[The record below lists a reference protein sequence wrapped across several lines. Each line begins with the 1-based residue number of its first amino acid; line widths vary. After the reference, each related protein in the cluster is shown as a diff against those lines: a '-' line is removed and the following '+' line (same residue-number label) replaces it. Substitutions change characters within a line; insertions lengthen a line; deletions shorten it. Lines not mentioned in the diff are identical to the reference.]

1 MSQQRG
7 RMSQQRGRV
16 SQQRGRHSRFKWLRN
31 AAFFM
36 VVVIGL
42 GAAWWFF
49 WVPEHRPALDEAAGE
64 VHAIDV
70 SNHQGVINWSAVADD
85 GIGAAMIK
93 ATEGDDYVDPRF
105 ADNWDQ
111 SAHTDISRGA
121 YHFFTLCSPGAD
133 QAKNFLRAAPP
144 EADALAPAVDLEL
157 IGACDQR
164 PSQTQVDKELE
175 DFRTIVEDAWERP
188 LLVYARGSFT
198 SEYSIGALAKRPQW
212 VTNFFLRPPED
223 TWTMWQVH
231 YFAHVDGIEG
241 KVDLDVLR
249 LDD

>member
-1 MSQQRG
+1 
-7 RMSQQRGRV
+7 
-16 SQQRGRHSRFKWLRN
+16 
-31 AAFFM
+31 M

-70 SNHQGVINWSAVADD
+70 SNHQGDIDWPAVAGD

-105 ADNWDQ
+105 KENWEQ
-111 SAHTDISRGA
+111 SARTDIQRGA

-144 EADALAPAVDLEL
+144 GPKALAPAVDLEL
-157 IGACDQR
+157 IGACDKR

-175 DFRTIVEDAWERP
+175 DFRTTVEDAWEQP

-198 SEYSIGALAKRPQW
+198 SEYSIGALEERPQW
-212 VTNFFLRPPED
+212 VTNFFLRPHND
-223 TWTMWQVH
+223 DWTMWQVH
-231 YFAHVDGIEG
+231 YFASIDGIEG

-249 LDD
+249 LN